1 MHISVKLIL
10 EEMGMVT
17 AGDQRHTTPDE
28 VARIIWVL
36 VDDNLRSQ
44 LSQIPRSFD
53 GEVSDTVYDH
63 HATIVTHVPHQWV
76 DYYTSLD
83 GEKIKIEVGS
93 LIKSESIG
101 AEAFE
106 VRLSVPNA
114 RWRQDGIKTLKGKIL
129 HITHSLKDGVNP
141 RLSNDALQADDREVV
156 SEHSIVGYG
165 TLEIVWN
172 R

>member
-1 MHISVKLIL
+1 MHTSVKLIL
-10 EEMGMVT
+10 EEMGV
-17 AGDQRHTTPDE
+17 ADE

-44 LSQIPRSFD
+44 LAKIPRSFD
-53 GEVSDTVYDH
+53 GEVADTVYDH
-63 HATIVTHVPHQWV
+63 HATIVTHVPQQWA
-76 DYYTSLD
+76 DYYASLE
-83 GEKIKIEVGS
+83 GEKIKIEVGN

-106 VRLSVPNA
+106 VRMNVPNA
-114 RWRQDGIKTLKGKIL
+114 RWRQDGIKLPKGKVQ
-129 HITHSLKDGVNP
+129 HITHSLKEGVNP
-141 RLSNDALQADDREVV
+141 RHSNDALQAADREVV
-156 SEHSIVGYG
+156 SEHSMVGYG